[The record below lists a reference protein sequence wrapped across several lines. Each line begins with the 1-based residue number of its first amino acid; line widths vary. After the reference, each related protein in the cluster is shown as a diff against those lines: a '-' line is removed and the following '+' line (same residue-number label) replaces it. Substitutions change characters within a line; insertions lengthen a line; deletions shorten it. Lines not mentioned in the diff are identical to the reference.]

1 MPDSE
6 EREKSEFNDALGY
19 LRRINA
25 CLYSADMSSM
35 ELNFYGWFHALMI
48 FRRELS
54 TEIKNDALAEFDLL
68 IEDINNELNK
78 VISSNNKIRYSGDI
92 YFNLDKFER
101 KLRKV
106 YKDSGLQMRMQ
117 SDASKALFRS

>member
-1 MPDSE
+1 MVESE
-6 EREKSEFNDALGY
+6 VNEKSEFNDALGY

-35 ELNFYGWFHALMI
+35 ELNYYGWFHALMA

-54 TEIKNDALAEFDLL
+54 TEIGEALLTDFNEL
-68 IEDINNELNK
+68 ISKINNEIYS
-78 VISSNNKIRYSGDI
+78 VTSSNGRIKYSIKIYE
-92 YFNLDKFER
+92 NLDSFEIR
-101 KLRKV
+101 LRKI
-106 YKDSGLQMRMQ
+106 YKSSGLQMRMQ